1 METLDVNEII
11 NLLFVLSIAASVA
24 GFMAGLLGV
33 GGGIIIVPALYY
45 AFTVLDF
52 DIATRMHL
60 SVGTSLAIIIPTS
73 IISTKTHMEY
83 DAVDFKL
90 VKSFGIFILLGVI
103 AGTFLAVNLKT
114 PAFILFF
121 SIMAFIVGL
130 FFIFFRE
137 QLLKNP
143 KMISDS
149 VKNISGVIIGFI
161 SVLLGIGGGS
171 TYLAL
176 LLIWEIP
183 YYIFPIIA
191 LTCNIIVVS
200 GNSFNYIKAGNL
212 NLKLLIPYLLGS
224 VPFAFI
230 GGSLNIEK
238 NLFEFLLFGV
248 LSIAGFLLLIKSKS
262 FDDKHNIY
270 KKISLFFS
278 IFIGSII
285 GFVSG
290 IVGIG
295 GGIFL
300 SPVLFLLKAG
310 KPKHIATVASLFIL
324 INSISGIMGQLT
336 KNLVLNEIVNYWP
349 LLLCVLF
356 GGQLG
361 NIINIKVFSN
371 RVLAL
376 VTGILVIFVSIRL
389 GFKIFS

>member
-11 NLLFVLSIAASVA
+11 NLLFVLSLAASVA

-90 VKSFGIFILLGVI
+90 IKSFGIFILLGVI
-103 AGTFLAVNLKT
+103 GGTFLAVNLKT

-149 VKNISGVIIGFI
+149 AKNISGVIIGFI

-171 TYLAL
+171 LMVPFMRTFGYDIRRSIGTAAGVGFLIAVFGTITMITGGKILDNISTPYSVGYVNL
-176 LLIWEIP
+176 LGFLVFVPVTMIMARVGARAVYKIDKKILSK
-183 YYIFPIIA
+183 IFGTF
-191 LTCNIIVVS
+191 LIVVS
-200 GNSFNYIKAGNL
+200 IRSF
-212 NLKLLIPYLLGS
+212 
-224 VPFAFI
+224 
-230 GGSLNIEK
+230 
-238 NLFEFLLFGV
+238 FEY
-248 LSIAGFLLLIKSKS
+248 LSIS
-262 FDDKHNIY
+262 
-270 KKISLFFS
+270 
-278 IFIGSII
+278 
-285 GFVSG
+285 
-290 IVGIG
+290 
-295 GGIFL
+295 
-300 SPVLFLLKAG
+300 
-310 KPKHIATVASLFIL
+310 
-324 INSISGIMGQLT
+324 
-336 KNLVLNEIVNYWP
+336 
-349 LLLCVLF
+349 
-356 GGQLG
+356 
-361 NIINIKVFSN
+361 
-371 RVLAL
+371 
-376 VTGILVIFVSIRL
+376 
-389 GFKIFS
+389 